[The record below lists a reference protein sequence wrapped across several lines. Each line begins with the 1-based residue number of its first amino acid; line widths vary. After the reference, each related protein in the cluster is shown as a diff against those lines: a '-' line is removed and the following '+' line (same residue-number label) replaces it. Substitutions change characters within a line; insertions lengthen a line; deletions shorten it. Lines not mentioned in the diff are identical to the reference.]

1 MECRAVRGSADRAAY
16 PPEGAT
22 RAHEFTG
29 PGHAAG
35 PGALRPLLDDMHNLP
50 AMILHRRTDILTWN
64 RAAAARCQWTSV
76 LLPPHERNCIRLV
89 FLPDGFRSLSAD

>member
-1 MECRAVRGSADRAAY
+1 MSSRV
-16 PPEGAT
+16 PAT
-22 RAHEFTG
+22 RPARG
-29 PGHAAG
+29 RCAP
-35 PGALRPLLDDMHNLP
+35 PLDDMHNLP

-76 LLPPHERNCIRLV
+76 LLPLHERNCIRLI

>member
-1 MECRAVRGSADRAAY
+1 MEGGAVRGSAYRAAY

-64 RAAAARCQWTSV
+64 RAAAARY
-76 LLPPHERNCIRLV
+76 
-89 FLPDGFRSLSAD
+89 